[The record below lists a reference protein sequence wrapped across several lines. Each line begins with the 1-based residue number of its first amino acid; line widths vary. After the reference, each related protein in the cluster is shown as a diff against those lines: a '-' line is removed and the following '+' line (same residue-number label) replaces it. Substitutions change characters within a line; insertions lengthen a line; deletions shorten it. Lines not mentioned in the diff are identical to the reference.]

1 VRAAGLASLSATHD
15 PDSQGAGRSPGA
27 EILMRVER
35 DPRTLAPSGSTR
47 HTATQRAAPG
57 EVIHSGGIVGRN
69 VGHVPPGVAD
79 LRWQAGVGG

>member
-1 VRAAGLASLSATHD
+1 
-15 PDSQGAGRSPGA
+15 
-27 EILMRVER
+27 MRVER

-79 LRWQAGVGG
+79 LR